1 MRLLFFRLIPDSVL
15 GENWLAENCSQ
26 QYNQDYTPVR
36 GEKEVL
42 PWNLEART
50 ALDDILET
58 FPPLIRI
65 SVAKRLRDGAE
76 RVAVDEGL
84 DEVGIGEVE
93 RARSSLLT
101 GAPA

>member
-1 MRLLFFRLIPDSVL
+1 MVQEVCNALFDALFHILPL
-15 GENWLAENCSQ
+15 GSDLDRIEA
-26 QYNQDYTPVR
+26 TPVR
-36 GEKEVL
+36 GEKEVI
-42 PWNLEART
+42 PWNVAART
-50 ALDDILET
+50 ALDGILES

-76 RVAVDEGL
+76 RVAVEEGL
-84 DEVGIGEVE
+84 DEVGTGEVE